1 MIKILSNPQENIMGK
16 LLYKIIDFNT
26 KYKDISKDNLSIK
39 NITKVLPDD
48 RDQDLI
54 RVDWNQSF
62 NVLVENCNDGTL
74 NLYFQN
80 KKYHE
85 DFFSDVFKNYILMR

>member
-80 KKYHE
+80 KKDHE